1 MFQQSDCECL
11 VIKGLVFG
19 IPDSK
24 LEEAFSRISN
34 IVVSKNIR
42 YVCWDGDKYTY
53 DGPNKTR
60 RSNSFTLILAKL
72 ADKFPYLQFIYF
84 KKTGKALGLVTG
96 EGQIEQDN
104 FGNYL
109 GPFPFLNGNN
119 TVIISSDAQGISY
132 FLNSMNNIHV
142 GVEFSGEMKWYE
154 LGLKGLK
161 WIKNTLD
168 VSHVSYVVVGLGN
181 AVTKELEKIQETPS
195 DFPAGIS
202 DDEAVIIT
210 VTR

>member
-1 MFQQSDCECL
+1 MFQQSECL

-24 LEEAFSRISN
+24 LEEAFSRISV
-34 IVVSKNIR
+34 IIVSKNIR

-53 DGPNKTR
+53 DGPNKTQR
-60 RSNSFTLILAKL
+60 TNSFTLILPRL

-109 GPFPFLNGNN
+109 GPFPFLNQIN
-119 TVIISSDAQGISY
+119 TVIIPSDGHEISY
-132 FLNSMNNIHV
+132 YLNSMNNIHI
-142 GVEFSGEMKWYE
+142 GVELSGEMKWYE

-161 WIKNTLD
+161 WIKNTLN

-181 AVTKELEKIQETPS
+181 AVTKELEKIKETPCE
-195 DFPAGIS
+195 FPTGIS
-202 DDEAVIIT
+202 QDEALIIN